1 MGVKLIS
8 TYTLLYAN
16 LPEYSDI
23 LTLSLNLVYVSQQ
36 IHFGVFFLQ
45 CAVSQGIPVKLYG
58 NNTYVAASLHKLG
71 CCSLADRLI
80 LLARGLVGMLQRY

>member
-36 IHFGVFFLQ
+36 IHFGVFFYSVLFHR
-45 CAVSQGIPVKLYG
+45 ASQ
-58 NNTYVAASLHKLG
+58 
-71 CCSLADRLI
+71 
-80 LLARGLVGMLQRY
+80 